1 MITEIN
7 KEVLF
12 MNFSEN
18 LRRLRKAKDI
28 KQEALAEAMNV
39 SRQTVSKWE
48 NGTAMPDFKKLNAL
62 AEYFGVT
69 MDELLGFSNDKN
81 NNDNINDYTKE
92 YINELITLENM
103 QSSEKIKEL
112 YKKLKTCAVIFC
124 VALAV
129 IIFFMISINNQI
141 DNLKSQINNVQSP
154 QIIQDDSDDS
164 PGNTHDMSDDASYE
178 VLSFDK
184 DKPWLANVCFTYAP
198 ETYSNSLKV
207 TLEVPQDDNKTK
219 ELEFERK
226 GGKFV
231 LETQLDAT
239 IKGNYTLLAKDDS
252 NTSTIDLT
260 PDYASEYFNV
270 DNYISTV
277 TYKNTYL
284 QFKAEDSNN
293 VKFNLNSKQEL
304 EKAHLKIY
312 SSKNKDKVLFEKDCR
327 VADNTV
333 FLGYL
338 KAKIDYELI
347 LTNVDFEISATDK
360 NGVKYIYYTNVS
372 FDLSDEEIGS
382 VETDNEQY
390 EIEFPNGKTIINNSY
405 DD

>member
-1 MITEIN
+1 MIPRDRNI
-7 KEVLF
+7 
-12 MNFSEN
+12 
-18 LRRLRKAKDI
+18 I
-28 KQEALAEAMNV
+28 KLAEAMNV

-69 MDELLGFSNDKN
+69 MDELLGFGNDKN

-103 QSSEKIKEL
+103 QSSKKIKEL

-164 PGNTHDMSDDASYE
+164 PDNTHDMSDDASYE

-184 DKPWLANVCFTYAP
+184 DKPWLANVLFTYAP

-277 TYKNTYL
+277 NYKNTYL

-312 SSKNKDKVLFEKDCR
+312 SSKNKDKVLYEKDCR

-372 FDLSDEEIGS
+372 IDLSDEGIGS

>member
-1 MITEIN
+1 
-7 KEVLF
+7 

-103 QSSEKIKEL
+103 QSSKKIKEL

-154 QIIQDDSDDS
+154 QIIQNDSDDS
-164 PGNTHDMSDDASYE
+164 SGNTHDMSDDASYE

-184 DKPWLANVCFTYAP
+184 DKPWLANVLFTYAP

-277 TYKNTYL
+277 NYKNTYL

-312 SSKNKDKVLFEKDCR
+312 SSKNKDKVLYEKDCR

-372 FDLSDEEIGS
+372 IDLSDEEIGS

>member
-1 MITEIN
+1 
-7 KEVLF
+7 

-48 NGTAMPDFKKLNAL
+48 NGTAMPDFKKLNTL

-103 QSSEKIKEL
+103 QSSKKIKEL

-164 PGNTHDMSDDASYE
+164 PSNTHDMSDDASYE

-293 VKFNLNSKQEL
+293 VKFNLSSKQEL
-304 EKAHLKIY
+304 KNAHLKIY

-347 LTNVDFEISATDK
+347 LTSVDFEISATDK

-372 FDLSDEEIGS
+372 IDLSDEEIGS

>member
-1 MITEIN
+1 
-7 KEVLF
+7 

-112 YKKLKTCAVIFC
+112 YKKLKTCAIIFC

-154 QIIQDDSDDS
+154 QIIQDDS
-164 PGNTHDMSDDASYE
+164 HDMSDDASYE

-277 TYKNTYL
+277 NYKNTYL

-312 SSKNKDKVLFEKDCR
+312 SSKNKDKVLYEKDCR
-327 VADNTV
+327 VVDSTV
-333 FLGYL
+333 FLGDL

-347 LTNVDFEISATDK
+347 LTSVDFEISATDK

-372 FDLSDEEIGS
+372 IDLSDEEIGS

>member
-1 MITEIN
+1 
-7 KEVLF
+7 

-103 QSSEKIKEL
+103 QSSKKIKEL

-184 DKPWLANVCFTYAP
+184 DKPWLANVLFTYAP

-277 TYKNTYL
+277 NYKNTYL

-312 SSKNKDKVLFEKDCR
+312 SSKNNDKVLFEKDCR

>member
-1 MITEIN
+1 
-7 KEVLF
+7 

-48 NGTAMPDFKKLNAL
+48 NGTAMPDFKKLNTL

-103 QSSEKIKEL
+103 QSSKKIKEL

-124 VALAV
+124 VALTV

-372 FDLSDEEIGS
+372 IDLSDEEIGS

>member
-1 MITEIN
+1 MITE
-7 KEVLF
+7 
-12 MNFSEN
+12 
-18 LRRLRKAKDI
+18 
-28 KQEALAEAMNV
+28 EALAEAMNV

>member
-1 MITEIN
+1 
-7 KEVLF
+7 

-48 NGTAMPDFKKLNAL
+48 NGTAMPDFKKLNTL

-239 IKGNYTLLAKDDS
+239 IKGNYTLLAKDGS

>member
-1 MITEIN
+1 
-7 KEVLF
+7 
-12 MNFSEN
+12 
-18 LRRLRKAKDI
+18 
-28 KQEALAEAMNV
+28 
-39 SRQTVSKWE
+39 
-48 NGTAMPDFKKLNAL
+48 
-62 AEYFGVT
+62 
-69 MDELLGFSNDKN
+69 
-81 NNDNINDYTKE
+81 
-92 YINELITLENM
+92 M

-154 QIIQDDSDDS
+154 QIIQDDSDDN
-164 PGNTHDMSDDASYE
+164 PDNTHDMSDDASYE

-277 TYKNTYL
+277 NYKNTYL
-284 QFKAEDSNN
+284 QFNAEDSNN

-312 SSKNKDKVLFEKDCR
+312 SSKNKDKVLYEKDCR

-372 FDLSDEEIGS
+372 IDLSDEGIGS

>member
-1 MITEIN
+1 M
-7 KEVLF
+7 LF
-12 MNFSEN
+12 INFSEN

-124 VALAV
+124 VALTV
-129 IIFFMISINNQI
+129 IVFFMISINNQI

-277 TYKNTYL
+277 TYENTYL

-312 SSKNKDKVLFEKDCR
+312 SSKNKDKVLYEKDCR

-372 FDLSDEEIGS
+372 IDLSDEGIGS

>member
-1 MITEIN
+1 
-7 KEVLF
+7 

-62 AEYFGVT
+62 AKYFGVT

-103 QSSEKIKEL
+103 QSSKKIKEL

-184 DKPWLANVCFTYAP
+184 DKPWLANVLFTYAP
-198 ETYSNSLKV
+198 ET
-207 TLEVPQDDNKTK
+207 QDDNKTK

-277 TYKNTYL
+277 NYKNTYL

-312 SSKNKDKVLFEKDCR
+312 SSKNNDKVLFEKDCR

>member
-1 MITEIN
+1 
-7 KEVLF
+7 

-48 NGTAMPDFKKLNAL
+48 NGTAMPDFKELNAL

-103 QSSEKIKEL
+103 QSSKKIKEL

-231 LETQLDAT
+231 LEAQLDAT

-304 EKAHLKIY
+304 KNAHLKIY

-372 FDLSDEEIGS
+372 IDLSDEEIGS

>member
-1 MITEIN
+1 
-7 KEVLF
+7 

-48 NGTAMPDFKKLNAL
+48 NGTAMPDFKKLNTL

-231 LETQLDAT
+231 LEAQLDAT

-372 FDLSDEEIGS
+372 IDLSDEEIGS

>member
-1 MITEIN
+1 
-7 KEVLF
+7 

-48 NGTAMPDFKKLNAL
+48 NGTAMPDFKKLNTL

-124 VALAV
+124 VALAI

-141 DNLKSQINNVQSP
+141 DNLKSQINSVQSP
-154 QIIQDDSDDS
+154 QIIQDDSDDN
-164 PGNTHDMSDDASYE
+164 PDNTHDMSDDASYE

-226 GGKFV
+226 SGKFV

-270 DNYISTV
+270 DNCISTV

-312 SSKNKDKVLFEKDCR
+312 SSKNKYKVLFEKDCR

-333 FLGYL
+333 FLDYL
-338 KAKIDYELI
+338 KATIDYELI

-372 FDLSDEEIGS
+372 IDLSDEGIGS

>member
-1 MITEIN
+1 
-7 KEVLF
+7 

-81 NNDNINDYTKE
+81 NNDNIDDYKKE

-103 QSSEKIKEL
+103 QSSKKIKEL
-112 YKKLKTCAVIFC
+112 YKNLKTCAVIFC

-154 QIIQDDSDDS
+154 QIIQDDSD
-164 PGNTHDMSDDASYE
+164 NTHDMSDDASYE

-184 DKPWLANVCFTYAP
+184 DKPWLANVLFTYAP

-207 TLEVPQDDNKTK
+207 TLEVPQNDNKTK

-231 LETQLDAT
+231 LEAQLDAT

-277 TYKNTYL
+277 NYKNTYL

-304 EKAHLKIY
+304 KNAHLKIY

-372 FDLSDEEIGS
+372 IDLSDEEIGS
-382 VETDNEQY
+382 VETENEHY

>member
-1 MITEIN
+1 
-7 KEVLF
+7 

-48 NGTAMPDFKKLNAL
+48 NGTAMPDFKKLNTL

-103 QSSEKIKEL
+103 QSSKKIKEL

-124 VALAV
+124 VALTV

-154 QIIQDDSDDS
+154 QFIQDDSDDS

-239 IKGNYTLLAKDDS
+239 ITGNYTLLAKDDS

-284 QFKAEDSNN
+284 QFKAEDRNN

-304 EKAHLKIY
+304 EKEHLKIY
-312 SSKNKDKVLFEKDCR
+312 SSKNKDKVLYEKDCR

-372 FDLSDEEIGS
+372 IDLSDEEIGS

>member
-1 MITEIN
+1 
-7 KEVLF
+7 

-62 AEYFGVT
+62 AKYFGVT

-103 QSSEKIKEL
+103 QSSKKINEL

-184 DKPWLANVCFTYAP
+184 DKPWLANVLFTYAP

-277 TYKNTYL
+277 NYKNTYL

-312 SSKNKDKVLFEKDCR
+312 SSKNNDKVLFEKDCR

>member
-1 MITEIN
+1 
-7 KEVLF
+7 

-103 QSSEKIKEL
+103 QSSKKIKEL

-129 IIFFMISINNQI
+129 IIFFMISIINQI
-141 DNLKSQINNVQSP
+141 DNLRLQINNVQSP

-184 DKPWLANVCFTYAP
+184 DKPWLANVLFTYAP

-231 LETQLDAT
+231 LEAQLDAT

-277 TYKNTYL
+277 TYENTYL

-312 SSKNKDKVLFEKDCR
+312 SSKNKDKVLYEKDCR

-372 FDLSDEEIGS
+372 IDLSDEEIGS

>member
-1 MITEIN
+1 
-7 KEVLF
+7 

-48 NGTAMPDFKKLNAL
+48 NGTAMPDFKKLNTL

-184 DKPWLANVCFTYAP
+184 DKPWLANVLFTYAP

-277 TYKNTYL
+277 NYKNTYL
-284 QFKAEDSNN
+284 QFEAEDSNN
-293 VKFNLNSKQEL
+293 IKFNLNSKQEL
-304 EKAHLKIY
+304 KNAHLKIY
-312 SSKNKDKVLFEKDCR
+312 SSKNKDKVLYEKDCR

-347 LTNVDFEISATDK
+347 EDSVDFEISATDK

-372 FDLSDEEIGS
+372 IDLSDEGIGS

>member
-1 MITEIN
+1 
-7 KEVLF
+7 

-48 NGTAMPDFKKLNAL
+48 NGTAMPDFKKLNTL

>member
-1 MITEIN
+1 M
-7 KEVLF
+7 LF
-12 MNFSEN
+12 KNFSEN

-154 QIIQDDSDDS
+154 QIIQDDSD
-164 PGNTHDMSDDASYE
+164 NTHDMSDDASYE

-277 TYKNTYL
+277 NYKNTYL

-312 SSKNKDKVLFEKDCR
+312 SSKNKDKVLYEKDCR

-347 LTNVDFEISATDK
+347 LTSVDFEISATDK

-372 FDLSDEEIGS
+372 IDLSDEEIGS

>member
-1 MITEIN
+1 
-7 KEVLF
+7 

-164 PGNTHDMSDDASYE
+164 SGNTHDMSDDASYE

-270 DNYISTV
+270 DNCISTV

-312 SSKNKDKVLFEKDCR
+312 SSKNKDKVLYEKDCR

-372 FDLSDEEIGS
+372 IDLSDKGIDS

>member
-1 MITEIN
+1 
-7 KEVLF
+7 

-154 QIIQDDSDDS
+154 QIIQDDSD
-164 PGNTHDMSDDASYE
+164 NTHDMSDDASYE

-184 DKPWLANVCFTYAP
+184 DKPWLANVLFTYAP

-277 TYKNTYL
+277 NYKNTYL

-293 VKFNLNSKQEL
+293 VKFNLSSKQEL
-304 EKAHLKIY
+304 KNAHLKIY
-312 SSKNKDKVLFEKDCR
+312 SSKNKDKVLYEKDCR

-372 FDLSDEEIGS
+372 IDLSDEEIGS
-382 VETDNEQY
+382 VETENEHY

>member
-1 MITEIN
+1 
-7 KEVLF
+7 

-103 QSSEKIKEL
+103 QSSKKIKEL

-164 PGNTHDMSDDASYE
+164 PDNTHDMSDDASYE

-184 DKPWLANVCFTYAP
+184 DKPWLANVLFTYAP

-277 TYKNTYL
+277 NYKNTYL

-312 SSKNKDKVLFEKDCR
+312 SSKNKDKVLYEKDCR

-347 LTNVDFEISATDK
+347 LTNVDFEIRCRKVT
-360 NGVKYIYYTNVS
+360 
-372 FDLSDEEIGS
+372 
-382 VETDNEQY
+382 
-390 EIEFPNGKTIINNSY
+390 
-405 DD
+405 

>member
-1 MITEIN
+1 
-7 KEVLF
+7 

-62 AEYFGVT
+62 AKYFGVT

-103 QSSEKIKEL
+103 QSSKKIKEL

-154 QIIQDDSDDS
+154 QIIQDDSNDS

-184 DKPWLANVCFTYAP
+184 DKPWLANVLFTYAP

-277 TYKNTYL
+277 NYKNTYL

-312 SSKNKDKVLFEKDCR
+312 SSKNNDKVLFEKDCR

>member
-1 MITEIN
+1 
-7 KEVLF
+7 

-69 MDELLGFSNDKN
+69 MDELLGFNNDKDN
-81 NNDNINDYTKE
+81 SENINDYTKE
-92 YINELITLENM
+92 YINELITLENT
-103 QSSEKIKEL
+103 QSSEKINEL
-112 YKKLKTCAVIFC
+112 YKKIKTCAVIFC

-141 DNLKSQINNVQSP
+141 DNLKSQIDNAQSP
-154 QIIQDDSDDS
+154 QVIQDNSDSD
-164 PGNTHDMSDDASYE
+164 THDMSDDASYE

-184 DKPWLANVCFTYAP
+184 DKPWLANVRFTYAP
-198 ETYSNSLKV
+198 ETYSNSLNV
-207 TLEVPQDDNKTK
+207 TLEVPQNDNKTK
-219 ELEFERK
+219 QLKFERK

-231 LETQLDAT
+231 LEAQLDAT

-252 NTSTIDLT
+252 NTSTTDLT
-260 PDYASEYFNV
+260 PDYTSEYFNV
-270 DNYISTV
+270 DDFVSTV
-277 TYKNTYL
+277 TYENTYL
-284 QFKAEDSNN
+284 QFKSEDSNN
-293 VKFNLNSKQEL
+293 LTFNLNSKAEL
-304 EKAHLKIY
+304 KKAHLKIY
-312 SSKNKDKVLFEKDCR
+312 SSDNKDKVLYEKDCR

-333 FLGYL
+333 FLGAL

-347 LTNVDFEISATDK
+347 SDGVDFEISATD
-360 NGVKYIYYTNVS
+360 GSGIKYIYSTNVNIDRS
-372 FDLSDEEIGS
+372 DVEFDS
-382 VETDNEQY
+382 VESNNEQY
-390 EIEFPNGKTIINNSY
+390 KIEFQNGKTIVSTA
-405 DD
+405 DDESSVDSDD

>member
-1 MITEIN
+1 
-7 KEVLF
+7 

-154 QIIQDDSDDS
+154 QIIQDDS
-164 PGNTHDMSDDASYE
+164 HDMSDDASYE

-270 DNYISTV
+270 DNCISTV
-277 TYKNTYL
+277 NYKNTYL

-312 SSKNKDKVLFEKDCR
+312 SSKNKDKVLYEKDCR

-347 LTNVDFEISATDK
+347 LTSVDFEISATDK

-372 FDLSDEEIGS
+372 IDLSDEEIGS

>member
-1 MITEIN
+1 
-7 KEVLF
+7 

-92 YINELITLENM
+92 YVNELITLENM

-154 QIIQDDSDDS
+154 QIIQDDS
-164 PGNTHDMSDDASYE
+164 HDMSDDASYE

-184 DKPWLANVCFTYAP
+184 DKPWLANVLFTYAP

-207 TLEVPQDDNKTK
+207 TLEVPQNDNKTK

-277 TYKNTYL
+277 NYKNTYL

-293 VKFNLNSKQEL
+293 VKFNLSSKQEL
-304 EKAHLKIY
+304 KNAHLKIY

-347 LTNVDFEISATDK
+347 LTSVDFEISATDK

-372 FDLSDEEIGS
+372 IDLSDEEIGS
-382 VETDNEQY
+382 VETENEQY

>member
-1 MITEIN
+1 
-7 KEVLF
+7 

-103 QSSEKIKEL
+103 QSSKKIKEL

-124 VALAV
+124 VALAI

-231 LETQLDAT
+231 LEAQLDAT

-312 SSKNKDKVLFEKDCR
+312 SSKNKDKVLYEKDCR

-347 LTNVDFEISATDK
+347 LTSVDFEISATDK

-372 FDLSDEEIGS
+372 IDLSDEEIGS

>member
-1 MITEIN
+1 
-7 KEVLF
+7 

-129 IIFFMISINNQI
+129 IIFFMISIINQI

-164 PGNTHDMSDDASYE
+164 SGNTHDMSDDASYE

-184 DKPWLANVCFTYAP
+184 DKPWLANVLFTYAP

-231 LETQLDAT
+231 LEAQLDAT
-239 IKGNYTLLAKDDS
+239 IKGNYTILAKDDS

-312 SSKNKDKVLFEKDCR
+312 SSKNKDKVLYEKDCR

-347 LTNVDFEISATDK
+347 DDGVDFEISATDK

-372 FDLSDEEIGS
+372 IDLSDEEIGS

>member
-1 MITEIN
+1 
-7 KEVLF
+7 

-81 NNDNINDYTKE
+81 NNDYTKE

-154 QIIQDDSDDS
+154 QIIQDDSD
-164 PGNTHDMSDDASYE
+164 NTHDMSDDASYE

-277 TYKNTYL
+277 NYKNTYL

-312 SSKNKDKVLFEKDCR
+312 SSKNKDKVLYEKDCR

-347 LTNVDFEISATDK
+347 LTSVDFEISATDK

-372 FDLSDEEIGS
+372 IDLSDEEIGS

>member
-1 MITEIN
+1 
-7 KEVLF
+7 

-69 MDELLGFSNDKN
+69 MDELLAFSNDKN

-103 QSSEKIKEL
+103 QSSKKIKEL

-154 QIIQDDSDDS
+154 QIIQDDSDDN

-184 DKPWLANVCFTYAP
+184 DKPWLANVLFTYAP

-277 TYKNTYL
+277 TYENTYL

-372 FDLSDEEIGS
+372 IDLSDEEIGS

-390 EIEFPNGKTIINNSY
+390 EIEFPNGKTIINNSMIKPY
-405 DD
+405 

>member
-1 MITEIN
+1 MT
-7 KEVLF
+7 
-12 MNFSEN
+12 
-18 LRRLRKAKDI
+18 
-28 KQEALAEAMNV
+28 
-39 SRQTVSKWE
+39 
-48 NGTAMPDFKKLNAL
+48 
-62 AEYFGVT
+62 
-69 MDELLGFSNDKN
+69 
-81 NNDNINDYTKE
+81 
-92 YINELITLENM
+92 
-103 QSSEKIKEL
+103 
-112 YKKLKTCAVIFC
+112 
-124 VALAV
+124 V

-141 DNLKSQINNVQSP
+141 DNLKSQINNAQSP
-154 QIIQDDSDDS
+154 QIIQNDSDDS
-164 PGNTHDMSDDASYE
+164 SGNTHDMSDDASCE
-178 VLSFDK
+178 ILSFDN
-184 DKPWLANVCFTYAP
+184 DKPWLANVRFTYAP

-231 LETQLDAT
+231 LEAQLDAT

-277 TYKNTYL
+277 TYENTYL
-284 QFKAEDSNN
+284 QFKAEESNN
-293 VKFNLNSKQEL
+293 VKFNLSSKQEL
-304 EKAHLKIY
+304 KKAHLKIY
-312 SSKNKDKVLFEKDCR
+312 SSKNKDKVLYEKDCR

-347 LTNVDFEISATDK
+347 DDGVDFEISATGK
-360 NGVKYIYYTNVS
+360 NDVKYIYSTSVS
-372 FDLSDEEIGS
+372 INLSDKEFDT
-382 VETDNEQY
+382 VETDNEHY

>member
-1 MITEIN
+1 MDSEMLGRVISTARKQKN
-7 KEVLF
+7 LSQKELGD
-12 MNFSEN
+12 
-18 LRRLRKAKDI
+18 LL
-28 KQEALAEAMNV
+28 NV
-39 SRQTVSKWE
+39 SNKAVSKWE

-124 VALAV
+124 VALTV
-129 IIFFMISINNQI
+129 IVFFMISINNQI

-277 TYKNTYL
+277 TYENTYL

-312 SSKNKDKVLFEKDCR
+312 SSKNKDKVLYEKDCR

-372 FDLSDEEIGS
+372 IDLSDEGIGS

>member
-1 MITEIN
+1 
-7 KEVLF
+7 

-28 KQEALAEAMNV
+28 KQDALAEAMNV
-39 SRQTVSKWE
+39 PRQTVSKWE

-141 DNLKSQINNVQSP
+141 DNLKLQINNVQSQ

-164 PGNTHDMSDDASYE
+164 SGNTHDMSDDASYE

-239 IKGNYTLLAKDDS
+239 IKGDYTLLAKDDS

-270 DNYISTV
+270 DNCISTV

-284 QFKAEDSNN
+284 QFNAEDSNN

-372 FDLSDEEIGS
+372 FDLSDKGIGS

>member
-1 MITEIN
+1 
-7 KEVLF
+7 

-81 NNDNINDYTKE
+81 NNDNIDDYTKE

-103 QSSEKIKEL
+103 QSSKKIKEL
-112 YKKLKTCAVIFC
+112 YKNLKTCAVIFC

-154 QIIQDDSDDS
+154 QIIQDDSD
-164 PGNTHDMSDDASYE
+164 NTHDMSDDASYE

-184 DKPWLANVCFTYAP
+184 DKPWLANVLFTYAP

-207 TLEVPQDDNKTK
+207 TLEVPQNDNKTK

-231 LETQLDAT
+231 LEAQLDAT

-277 TYKNTYL
+277 NYKNTYL

-304 EKAHLKIY
+304 KNAHLKIY

-372 FDLSDEEIGS
+372 IDLSDEEIGS
-382 VETDNEQY
+382 VETENEHY

>member
-1 MITEIN
+1 
-7 KEVLF
+7 

-103 QSSEKIKEL
+103 QSSKKIKEL

-129 IIFFMISINNQI
+129 IIFFMISIINQI
-141 DNLKSQINNVQSP
+141 DNLRLQINNVQSP

-277 TYKNTYL
+277 NYKNTYL

-304 EKAHLKIY
+304 KNAHLKIY

-372 FDLSDEEIGS
+372 IDLSDEEIGS
-382 VETDNEQY
+382 VETENEHY

>member
-1 MITEIN
+1 
-7 KEVLF
+7 

-69 MDELLGFSNDKN
+69 MDELLGFSNDKD

-92 YINELITLENM
+92 YINELITLENT

-112 YKKLKTCAVIFC
+112 YKKLKTCAIIFC

-129 IIFFMISINNQI
+129 IIFFMISISNQI
-141 DNLKSQINNVQSP
+141 DNLQSQINNIQSP
-154 QIIQDDSDDS
+154 QVIQNDSDND
-164 PGNTHDMSDDASYE
+164 THDMSDDASYN

-184 DKPWLANVCFTYAP
+184 DKPWLANIRFTYAP

-231 LETQLDAT
+231 LEAQLDAT

-260 PDYASEYFNV
+260 PDYILEYFDVYNF
-270 DNYISTV
+270 ISTV
-277 TYKNTYL
+277 TYENTYL
-284 QFKAEDSNN
+284 QFKAEASNN
-293 VKFNLNSKQEL
+293 IQFNLISKAEL
-304 EKAHLKIY
+304 KKAHLKIY
-312 SSKNKDKVLFEKDCR
+312 SSENEDKVLYEKDCR

-333 FLGYL
+333 FLGAL

-347 LTNVDFEISATDK
+347 SDGVDFEISATDE
-360 NGVKYIYYTNVS
+360 NGIKYIYSTNVS
-372 FDLSDEEIGS
+372 IDRSDEEVGS
-382 VETDNEQY
+382 VETDNEHY
-390 EIEFPNGKTIINNSY
+390 EIEFPNGKTIVSTTDEENSVDS